1 MLEQAI
7 RSAAFGKKSAKKML
21 DEIIQLATCLWEEFK
36 LIQNGNGGFFDKFS
50 KETAFA
56 KKNLGRKSW
65 LSRVFRRFLKI
76 IFKKIEKRLALSFQT
91 RYYI

>member
-1 MLEQAI
+1 
-7 RSAAFGKKSAKKML
+7 ML

-56 KKNLGRKSW
+56 KKEFWAKKL
-65 LSRVFRRFLKI
+65 VITRF
-76 IFKKIEKRLALSFQT
+76 
-91 RYYI
+91 